1 MSGRRGRHRRRGG
14 TVCAARRVAV
24 RQQTVLVQ
32 GRPLRLQVRRS
43 HRARRASLRVSGR
56 TGVEVVLPPRMPA
69 AEVPQ
74 LVAASADW
82 LARQASH
89 HGVWDGPRRRNW
101 ASGSE
106 LTLLG
111 EAVRLELTPLPA
123 GRVRPRTAH
132 RHGVLRLELPPAEL
146 LDPRPALVRWVRRF
160 AGRHLRARTA
170 ALAAW
175 TGLQPSRVIVGER
188 TSRWGSCSG
197 RGTLSFCYRLVL
209 APAEVVD
216 AVVVHE
222 LCHLARPDHGPRF
235 YQLVRSY
242 CPRHDEHLAWLRAH
256 GHRLEI

>member
-1 MSGRRGRHRRRGG
+1 
-14 TVCAARRVAV
+14 
-24 RQQTVLVQ
+24 VLVQ
-32 GRPLRLQVRRS
+32 GRPQRLRVRRS

-56 TGVEVVLPPRMPA
+56 TGVEVVLPSRMPA
-69 AEVPQ
+69 AEVPD

-82 LARQASH
+82 LARQASQ
-89 HGVWDGPRRRNW
+89 HGVWDGPRRRSW

-106 LTLLG
+106 LPLLG
-111 EAVRLELTPLPA
+111 ETVRLELAPLPA
-123 GRVRPRTAH
+123 GRVRPRTE
-132 RHGVLRLELPPAEL
+132 RHDGVLRLELPPAEL
-146 LDPRPALVRWVRRF
+146 LDPRPALERWLRGF

-175 TGLQPSRVIVGER
+175 TRLQPARVVVGER

-216 AVVVHE
+216 AVVLHE
-222 LCHLARPDHGPRF
+222 LCHLAEPNHGPRF
-235 YQLVRSY
+235 YRLVRSF
-242 CPRHDEHLAWLRAH
+242 CPRHDEHLGWLREH